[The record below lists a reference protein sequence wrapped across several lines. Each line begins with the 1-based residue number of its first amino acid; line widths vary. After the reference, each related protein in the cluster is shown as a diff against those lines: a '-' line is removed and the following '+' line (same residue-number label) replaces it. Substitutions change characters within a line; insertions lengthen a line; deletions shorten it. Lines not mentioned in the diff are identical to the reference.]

1 MEFPQRIQT
10 AARKENIPPA
20 LSCYVTP
27 REQRHIQKNVS
38 VNLFP
43 AAGSRIRAFWPQTGS
58 DVRGSN
64 PTGENAQSRLRAA
77 PARREACGR
86 FQTNLLCPSGSRWGP
101 AKDALPQQQS
111 NLGSKLQR
119 RRWEGGTLQA
129 GLKRT
134 PRTGFPDRRR
144 DVPRATSR
152 MENRDQDLL
161 KRRHGLFSVSKR
173 SYEDLKASR
182 ESSSPTQSSVVPRLD
197 SPMKSC
203 PLPMTFSGISDSSPP
218 GPALTLD
225 CLNSSTSVDGRSS
238 PAGSQT
244 LVGSSQSSADLQ
256 RSFQGLKKEATSTEA
271 GGSFP
276 CESPSSSRLH
286 WLPREPQISTLAVR
300 KVLEASVKGSCWG
313 QRRNK
318 WRTTLRSTLL
328 ACQGGYSSSSI
339 SCFKSSFGRQP
350 ATSKKATLG
359 ELRAQGYLRTLDPEE
374 LPSGAFYGS
383 EMYLKDLPLDVFSFK
398 GLESSLETLCAEPS
412 LNKGLSMEEEEEEP
426 PTIHPSGDP
435 EVPLF
440 HPFARQKVN
449 PFGEA
454 IRKGPRKCF
463 QPANSTDQPDMNLT
477 GRRENVSLAGQR
489 NQSQVPSAGRAS
501 DGVDPAACQAGDDGT
516 ALMEENLE
524 DDVKS
529 VERRDGSHPL
539 LAKCFVAWH
548 SHIFGK
554 RDAAQALHEHH
565 LLHKGVGAL
574 QWAVQLRSVQRE
586 AAQKHHTLGVLAG
599 SFWRWQD
606 AAAKQRGRPGS
617 EESGALTGGKAG
629 LLGRKCAKK
638 PPALHQPSPG
648 CLQFCRAERLRW
660 AQLRGREE
668 GRELSQEK
676 EEVQDWQ
683 RRLAAAGRPWH
694 LQEETLA
701 EEGAP
706 LPAVCVLL
714 EKKTLG
720 EAFRRWRSHGP
731 ENQQIR
737 LLASRIQ
744 GRLIGRCLNGWKR
757 VVQRQRQSEVGLARR
772 RAKSLRACFQQWS
785 LMVQAREKAKGTLAA
800 LLAGKRRSSCGES
813 PNNVSDLSPLL
824 PFPGRLAEEARPSC
838 SSPNA
843 PGAPRGPAGARWPQ
857 RNGEATLEYLFHLRA
872 LQGAFRT
879 WKARCWEARRAGA
892 FCRGLALRQLR
903 EALQRWRWRGLN
915 PPGLAEGSLLASPG
929 SRESSFSSGLASAS
943 SSREKEIQ
951 LVEPSLISLSSLVT
965 VEDPSVLLP
974 PGPRCPR
981 CDSNHENPT
990 HVADQFPA
998 QGSPLRLNWRA
1009 ASKCGR
1015 LWRHRVRLHR
1025 FQEARDARQLA
1036 KAWQLWKGACRTK
1049 RVVQALSWQRRAQWG
1064 WKIWRRRRLQLQ
1076 VARRF
1081 QEAEEEQLLKTAFG
1095 KWCRLAAAS
1104 CAQIE

>member
-27 REQRHIQKNVS
+27 REQRHIQKNVN

-43 AAGSRIRAFWPQTGS
+43 AAGSRSRAFWPQTGS
-58 DVRGSN
+58 DLRGSN
-64 PTGENAQSRLRAA
+64 RTGENVQSRLQAA
-77 PARREACGR
+77 SARREACGR
-86 FQTNLLCPSGSRWGP
+86 FQTNLLCPSGSPWGT
-101 AKDALPQQQS
+101 AEDALPQQQS
-111 NLGSKLQR
+111 NLGSKLRR

-134 PRTGFPDRRR
+134 PQTGFPDRHR

-173 SYEDLKASR
+173 SYEDLKAGR
-182 ESSSPTQSSVVPRLD
+182 ESSSPTQFSVAPRLD

-225 CLNSSTSVDGRSS
+225 SLNSSTSVDGRSS
-238 PAGSQT
+238 PAGPQT
-244 LVGSSQSSADLQ
+244 LVGSSQSSVDRQ
-256 RSFQGLKKEATSTEA
+256 RSLQGLKEEATSTEA

-276 CESPSSSRLH
+276 CESQSCSRLPR
-286 WLPREPQISTLAVR
+286 LPHEPQISTLAVR
-300 KVLEASVKGSCWG
+300 KVLEASVEGSCCG

-339 SCFKSSFGRQP
+339 CCFKSSFGGQP
-350 ATSKKATLG
+350 ATSKKATSG
-359 ELRAQGYLRTLDPEE
+359 QLRAQGYLRTLDPEE
-374 LPSGAFYGS
+374 LPSGAFCGS

-398 GLESSLETLCAEPS
+398 GLESSLEMLCAETS
-412 LNKGLSMEEEEEEP
+412 LDKGLSMEEEEEEP
-426 PTIHPSGDP
+426 PTVHPSGDP

-440 HPFARQKVN
+440 HPSGKGVGDLEAGDEHGKADGVPITPSSFDEVRLFTARQKVN

-454 IRKGPRKCF
+454 IWKGPRKCF
-463 QPANSTDQPDMNLT
+463 QPANGTDQPDTNLT

-489 NQSQVPSAGRAS
+489 NHSQLPSAGRAS
-501 DGVDPAACQAGDDGT
+501 DGVDPPACQEGDDGT
-516 ALMEENLE
+516 ALVEENLE
-524 DDVKS
+524 EDVES

-548 SHIFGK
+548 GHVFGK

-574 QWAVQLRSVQRE
+574 RWAVQLRSVQRG

-599 SFWRWQD
+599 SFRRWQD
-606 AAAKQRGRPGS
+606 AAAKQQGRPGS

-638 PPALHQPSPG
+638 LPALHQPPPG
-648 CLQFCRAERLRW
+648 CLRFCRAECLRW
-660 AQLRGREE
+660 VQLRGGEE
-668 GRELSQEK
+668 GRELSQEE

-683 RRLAAAGRPWH
+683 WQLAAAGRPWH
-694 LQEETLA
+694 LREETLA
-701 EEGAP
+701 EDGAP
-706 LPAVCVLL
+706 LPEACVLL

-720 EAFRRWRSHGP
+720 ETFRRWRSHGW
-731 ENQQIR
+731 ENQRIR

-757 VVQRQRQSEVGLARR
+757 VVWRQRQSEAGLARR

-785 LMVQAREKAKGTLAA
+785 LMVQAREKAKGTVAA
-800 LLAGKRRSSCGES
+800 LLARKRWSSC
-813 PNNVSDLSPLL
+813 
-824 PFPGRLAEEARPSC
+824 
-838 SSPNA
+838 
-843 PGAPRGPAGARWPQ
+843 GAPRGPAGARWPR

-879 WKARCWEARRAGA
+879 WKARCWEAQRAGA

-903 EALQRWRWRGLN
+903 EALRWWRWRGLN

-929 SRESSFSSGLASAS
+929 SRESSFSSGLPSAS

-951 LVEPSLISLSSLVT
+951 PVEPSLISLSSLAT
-965 VEDPSVLLP
+965 VEDPSILLP

-981 CDSNHENPT
+981 CDSDRENPT
-990 HVADQFPA
+990 HVADRFPA

-1025 FQEARDARQLA
+1025 FQEARDTRQLA
-1036 KAWQLWKGACRTK
+1036 KAWQLWKGTCRTE

-1095 KWCRLAAAS
+1095 KWRWLAAAS
-1104 CAQIE
+1104 RAQIE